1 MNTAIPMD
9 SLHQFIGQTM
19 RQSGLVGMG
28 AALIVDKKVVW
39 TKGFGYADKEN
50 SVAYSPTTIMN
61 VASITKTFTGV
72 CLMKAAE
79 EGKLSL
85 DEDINAYLPFRVI
98 NPHFPD
104 EKSR

>member
-1 MNTAIPMD
+1 MTLFSTRLMGQDSTMNTAIPMD

-61 VASITKTFTGV
+61 ISTPICPSG
-72 CLMKAAE
+72 
-79 EGKLSL
+79 
-85 DEDINAYLPFRVI
+85 
-98 NPHFPD
+98 
-104 EKSR
+104 